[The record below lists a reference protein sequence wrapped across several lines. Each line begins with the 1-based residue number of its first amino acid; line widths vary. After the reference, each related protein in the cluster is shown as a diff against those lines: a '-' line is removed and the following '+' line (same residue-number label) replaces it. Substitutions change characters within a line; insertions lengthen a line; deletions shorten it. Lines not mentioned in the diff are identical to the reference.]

1 MSCSVWCICS
11 INYQMNSQVYRICQ
25 LFRMYNIFL
34 TLCIS
39 SCTQYLSEKHQY
51 QCTCVYIFIYFGF
64 RSITCLMVHVLL
76 VGYSKNFIVVGI
88 WVELWII
95 CLYCSCSM
103 QTRVQCSMVY
113 IALKLI
119 KLKLKT
125 KTKKPYTW

>member
-1 MSCSVWCICS
+1 MQFDVYVHCS

-51 QCTCVYIFIYFGF
+51 QCTFVYIFIYFGL

-76 VGYSKNFIVVGI
+76 VGYSKNLFVVGI

-125 KTKKPYTW
+125 KTKKTYT